1 MDITLT
7 TLRVI
12 REVAER
18 GSFTAAAVALGYT
31 QSAISRQVAAAE
43 HEVGVQLFDRM
54 TGGVRLTAAGQV
66 LLRQGVIA
74 LDALD
79 EAQRELTG
87 ASCSASGSGCSLQRV
102 RRSFHV
108 GCLYCAVSTPRSR

>member
-43 HEVGVQLFDRM
+43 HEVGVQLFDRV
-54 TGGVRLTAAGQV
+54 TGGVRLTVAGQV

-79 EAQRELTG
+79 EA
-87 ASCSASGSGCSLQRV
+87 SGN
-102 RRSFHV
+102 
-108 GCLYCAVSTPRSR
+108 